1 MMKSRHKQG
10 MQQMLDEIEQ
20 EVRYTRRMI
29 GKEALDDRVM
39 DAMAR
44 VPRDAFVP
52 GDMQQEAFSNGPLPI
67 GYGQTISQPYIVA
80 LMTDLLAPQAEHRV
94 LEIGSGSGYQAAVLS
109 LLCHTVYS
117 LEIVPELS
125 TRAQDKLSQMG
136 YHNVQVTYGNGYNGW
151 PEHAPYDG
159 IIVTAAAPYIP
170 EALIQQLNP
179 GGRLVIPVG
188 QPHSTQQL
196 MLVNKDEAG
205 EIHTRNILAVAF
217 VPMVEHSERGH

>member
-1 MMKSRHKQG
+1 MKSRHKQG

-20 EVRYTRRMI
+20 EVRYTRRLI
-29 GKEALDDRVM
+29 GKQALDSRVM

-52 GDMQQEAFSNGPLPI
+52 EDLQEVAFTNGPLPI

-80 LMTDLLAPQAEHRV
+80 LMTDLLAPKAEHRV
-94 LEIGSGSGYQAAVLS
+94 LEIGSGSGYQTAVLS
-109 LLCHTVYS
+109 LLCQSVYS

-125 TRAQDKLSQMG
+125 TRAQDKLSQLG
-136 YHNVQVTYGNGYNGW
+136 YHNVQITYGNGYQGW

-159 IIVTAAAPYIP
+159 IIVTAAAPCIP
-170 EALIQQLNP
+170 EALVQQLKP

-188 QPHSTQQL
+188 TPHGAQQL
-196 MLVNKDEAG
+196 MLLNKNEAG
-205 EIHTRNILAVAF
+205 EIDSRNILAVAF
-217 VPMVEHSERGH
+217 VPMVDHSESKH